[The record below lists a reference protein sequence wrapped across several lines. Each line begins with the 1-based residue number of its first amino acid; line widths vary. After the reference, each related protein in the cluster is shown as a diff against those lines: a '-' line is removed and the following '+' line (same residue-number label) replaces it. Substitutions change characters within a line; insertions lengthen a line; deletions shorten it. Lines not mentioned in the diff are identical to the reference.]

1 MSCGTAQYQERSSQ
15 LKISFK
21 GGSESR
27 VSAWLLHLARH
38 CVLVLVPIRTLGGIN
53 MADNLGTG
61 RSMKKKSG
69 MYIHNGLLLR
79 LKKERYPAICKKGLN
94 LEDLR
99 LNEVSRT

>member
-1 MSCGTAQYQERSSQ
+1 MLGYSSY
-15 LKISFK
+15 
-21 GGSESR
+21 
-27 VSAWLLHLARH
+27 ARH

-69 MYIHNGLLLR
+69 IYIHNGLLLR